1 MRRLLIVV
9 ALAVLAVPVLAQR
22 RGGGK
27 GPGVALVVVIA
38 VDQLRPD
45 YFRTY
50 DRQFTGGFRRLIDH
64 AALFERGRQDHAITE
79 TAPGHATMLSG
90 REPYR
95 TGIVNN
101 TNGVEDAAA
110 PVLEDP
116 GAPGASPRRF
126 LGTTLFDWML
136 ARDPETR
143 QLAVSRKDRGAIL
156 MVGRAKGQVYWFGAG
171 RFTTSRYYAD
181 SLPDWVE
188 AFNARRS
195 AERLAG
201 TTWTPL
207 LPADSYVE
215 RDDQPYEV
223 GGKENVFPHPLPATA
238 EETARRFGDFPWMDS
253 LTAEFA
259 LEGAHRLGLGK
270 RGKPDLLT
278 VSFSTTDAIGHE
290 YGPDSRELHDQ
301 LLRLDRWLGRFLDSL
316 AVLVPAEST
325 LVVLSADHGVQ
336 PLPELTRARGRPAQR
351 IWLSDLADT
360 AEARLARRYRTDFD
374 LIFDSGLLSADTAAM
389 SARGIRVDSVA
400 SALARAARRPGVLRV
415 YTPAT
420 LRAAPASEREAILWR
435 NQFPPGFGWLI
446 VAAIEP
452 GYVWSTPGRTA
463 AEHGSTAEL
472 DVIVPI
478 AFMGKGIRAARITRP
493 VRTVDI
499 APTLASLLGI
509 VPTERVDGQ
518 VLAEVTK
525 GR

>member
-1 MRRLLIVV
+1 MRSLLL
-9 ALAVLAVPVLAQR
+9 ALALAALSSPAAAQR
-22 RGGGK
+22 RGTGG

-64 AALFERGRQDHAITE
+64 AALFERGRQYHAITE

-110 PVLEDP
+110 PVLGDP

-126 LGTTLFDWML
+126 VGTTLFDWML
-136 ARDPETR
+136 AKDPEAR

-156 MVGRAKGQVYWFGAG
+156 MTGRAKGQVYWFGDG
-171 RFTTSRYYAD
+171 RFSTSRYYAD
-181 SLPDWVE
+181 SLPDWVD

-201 TTWTPL
+201 TRWNLL
-207 LPADSYVE
+207 LPSASYAE
-215 RDDQPYEV
+215 RDDQPDEL
-223 GGKENVFPHPLPATA
+223 GGRENVFPHPLPATA
-238 EETARRFGDFPWMDS
+238 EETARRLSEFPWMDS

-259 LEGAHRLGLGK
+259 LEGVSRVGLGK

-325 LVVLSADHGVQ
+325 LVVLTADHGVQ
-336 PLPELTRARGRPAQR
+336 PLPGLTRARGKPAQR

-360 AEARLARRYRTDFD
+360 AEARLARYRTDFG

-400 SALARAARRPGVLRV
+400 SALAKVARRAGVLRV

-420 LRAAPASEREAILWR
+420 LRAAPASEREAVLWR
-435 NQFPPGFGWLI
+435 NQLPPGFGWLI

-452 GYVWSTPGRTA
+452 GYVWSTPNRTA
-463 AEHGSTAEL
+463 AEHGSTADL
-472 DVIVPI
+472 DVTVPI
-478 AFMGKGIRAARITRP
+478 AFMGKGIRPARITRP

-499 APTLASLLGI
+499 APTLASLLGLT
-509 VPTERVDGQ
+509 PTEQLDGQ